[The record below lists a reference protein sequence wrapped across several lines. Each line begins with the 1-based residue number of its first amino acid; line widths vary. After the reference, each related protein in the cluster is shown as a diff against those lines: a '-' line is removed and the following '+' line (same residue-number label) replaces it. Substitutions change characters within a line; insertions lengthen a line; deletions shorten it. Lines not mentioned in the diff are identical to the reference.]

1 MVVDNYIEVNLG
13 KGVSDARK
21 TLTEEIVRWCIRQL
35 LPKVRTLDITVD
47 LLDELD
53 GGADGYQWSG
63 EDNRQHFIEINE
75 NQYYD
80 DFVTAVMHEMVHV
93 KQYSK
98 GELIDMS
105 RSGQTK
111 WQNVPVNKQTNYW
124 DQPWEIEAHGKELGL
139 FIRWAEDSELSSQSW
154 TQEELK

>member
-1 MVVDNYIEVNLG
+1 MNYIEVSLG

-21 TLTEEIVRWCIRQL
+21 VLTKEIAEWCLGQL
-35 LPKVRTLDITVD
+35 LPKVRTLDITID
-47 LLDELD
+47 LLNELD

-93 KQYSK
+93 KQDYRK
-98 GELIDMS
+98 DKRPIKE
-105 RSGQTK
+105 REKEAYEQ
-111 WQNVPVNKQTNYW
+111 Q
-124 DQPWEIEAHGKELGL
+124 EIL
-139 FIRWAEDSELSSQSW
+139 FERWKNDN
-154 TQEELK
+154 

>member
-21 TLTEEIVRWCIRQL
+21 VLTKEIAEWCLGQL
-35 LPKVRTLDITVD
+35 LPKVRTLDITID
-47 LLDELD
+47 LLNELD

-93 KQYSK
+93 KQDYRK
-98 GELIDMS
+98 DKRPIED
-105 RSGQTK
+105 REKEAYEQ
-111 WQNVPVNKQTNYW
+111 Q
-124 DQPWEIEAHGKELGL
+124 EIL
-139 FIRWAEDSELSSQSW
+139 FERWKDDN
-154 TQEELK
+154 